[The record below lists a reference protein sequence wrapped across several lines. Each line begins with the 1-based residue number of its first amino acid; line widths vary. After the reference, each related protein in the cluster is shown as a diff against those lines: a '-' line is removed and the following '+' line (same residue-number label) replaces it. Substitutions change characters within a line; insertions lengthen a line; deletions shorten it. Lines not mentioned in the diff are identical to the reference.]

1 MSKNYEDL
9 TPSAKRYLGFLT
21 DVWFVGVF
29 GQDHRAD
36 YYLSEWHD
44 RIQKQ
49 QFEYMDSESRQAM
62 REILWHSLGYGI
74 LSGDLVVEIQSLED
88 WALSDRGEWGVG
100 EIGFLRQA
108 SHDVF
113 EFITGL
119 SAEEALKTKTAYF
132 YQQVLKRWPE
142 NLMADHPAEALLLS
156 REDYALAMSEGEDH
170 KG

>member
-1 MSKNYEDL
+1 MSKTYEDL

-21 DVWFVGVF
+21 DVWLVAVF
-29 GQDHRAD
+29 GENHRAD

-49 QFEYMDSESRQAM
+49 QFQYMDSESRQAM

-74 LSGDLVVEIQSLED
+74 LSGDLVVEIQSLRD
-88 WALSDRGEWGVG
+88 IARRSTRWGVG

-119 SAEEALKTKTAYF
+119 SAEEALKTKTTHL
-132 YQQVLKRWPE
+132 YQRVLKRWPE

>member
-1 MSKNYEDL
+1 MSKTYEDL
-9 TPSAKRYLGFLT
+9 TPSAKRYLGILT
-21 DVWFVGVF
+21 DVWFVAVF
-29 GQDHRAD
+29 GEDHRAN
-36 YYLSEWHD
+36 YYLSKWHD

-49 QFEYMDSESRQAM
+49 QFEYMDGNSRKAM
-62 REILWHSLGYGI
+62 REILWMSLGYGI
-74 LSGDLVVEIQSLED
+74 VSRNPVQAS
-88 WALSDRGEWGVG
+88 G

-119 SAEEALKTKTAYF
+119 PAEEALRTKPKNLGI
-132 YQQVLKRWPE
+132 LKRWPE

>member
-1 MSKNYEDL
+1 MSKTYEDL

-21 DVWFVGVF
+21 DVWFVAVF
-29 GQDHRAD
+29 GENHRAD
-36 YYLSEWHD
+36 YYLSDWHD
-44 RIQKQ
+44 RIQKKR
-49 QFEYMDSESRQAM
+49 FGIMDSESREAM
-62 REILWHSLGYGI
+62 REILWMSLSYGI
-74 LSGDLVVEIQSLED
+74 VSRDLVAGFDFPS
-88 WALSDRGEWGVG
+88 RRTFRREWGVG

-119 SAEEALKTKTAYF
+119 SAEEALKTKPKG
-132 YQQVLKRWPE
+132 LGILERWPE